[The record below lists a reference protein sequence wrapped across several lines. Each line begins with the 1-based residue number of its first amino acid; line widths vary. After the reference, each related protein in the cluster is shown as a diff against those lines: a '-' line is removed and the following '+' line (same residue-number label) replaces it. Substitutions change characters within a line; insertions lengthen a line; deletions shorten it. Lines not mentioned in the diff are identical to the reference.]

1 MGGGVYDF
9 SVLAPVGF
17 VSIGAMIVLM
27 IDAVLSRKSAQAG
40 EDGRG
45 GEQTRSPVA
54 GGGRMGGVLAG
65 VASFALV
72 LAIYTAAELFAKGD
86 QASFNSL
93 RPMLSLDPLSSF
105 AIVLLGVASLL
116 SVWLSITYLPALH
129 IDHGE
134 YYALLLLSTAGM
146 FVLVSSVDF
155 MTLFVG
161 LELMSIPIYALA
173 GFDHKKLRSNESALK
188 YFLTGAFA
196 SGILLYGMALVYGA
210 TGHIDFEG
218 IQAGFAAGGPLA
230 LAGLALIVVG
240 FAFKISV
247 VPFHQWAPDVYEG
260 APVSVTAFMA
270 VAVKGAAVVTL
281 LRFLAVALPEDGER
295 LTQVLWVLAL
305 LTIVVGNLMAVIQNN
320 VKRLLAYSSVAHAGY
335 LMIGF
340 VADTPPSHGA
350 VLFYLVT
357 YLFMTLGAFGV
368 VVALARGG
376 RECSRI
382 EDFAG
387 LASRRPGVAAL
398 MTLFMLSLAGI
409 PGTAGFMA
417 KFYLFSAAVN
427 ADLIVLVIVGVLA
440 SVVSVFYYLRLPVT
454 MYMHEPSDEEPAE
467 MSSSELTVLAICA
480 VAVLFIGF
488 FPNSDVGGG
497 VLRLLDIAS
506 KAAGVLQ

>member
-1 MGGGVYDF
+1 MGGSVYDF

-17 VSIGAMIVLM
+17 VSIGAMLVLM
-27 IDAVLSRKSAQAG
+27 IEAVLSRKVAQAR
-40 EDGRG
+40 ENDRG
-45 GEQTRSPVA
+45 GEQTQSPVA
-54 GGGRMGGVLAG
+54 GGRIGGVLAG

-72 LAIYTAAELFAKGD
+72 LAIYTAAELFAKGGH
-86 QASFNSL
+86 ASFYSV

-155 MTLFVG
+155 MALFVG

-173 GFDHKKLRSNESALK
+173 GFDRKKLRSNESALK

-218 IQAGFAAGGPLA
+218 IRAGFAAGGPLA

-240 FAFKISV
+240 FAFKMSV

-270 VAVKGAAVVTL
+270 VAVKAAAVVTL
-281 LRFLAVALPEDGER
+281 LRFLAFALPEDGER
-295 LTQVLWVLAL
+295 LNQVLWVLAL
-305 LTIVVGNLMAVIQNN
+305 LTMLVGNFMAVIQSD

-335 LMIGF
+335 LLIGF
-340 VADTPPSHGA
+340 VAATPASHTA

-368 VVALARGG
+368 VVALTRGG
-376 RECSRI
+376 REFSRI

-387 LASRRPGVAAL
+387 LARRRPGVAAL

-427 ADLIVLVIVGVLA
+427 ADLIVLVIVAVLA
-440 SVVSVFYYLRLPVT
+440 SVVSVFYYLRLPVA

-467 MSSSELTVLAICA
+467 MSSSELTVLAVCA

-497 VLRLLDIAS
+497 ILRLLDIAG